1 MVVVAVVSDLSKPR
15 SGAKAGFGGLIQFT
29 NWVGGDPGAHAS
41 VIRVHTSV
49 GALPKRPQNAVA
61 RTASTCHYRTGRAH
75 SCSHSSCWWWCDG
88 ECSCD
93 PHCCPWVALG
103 EGRRRD
109 RRRPVRAQRLGLM
122 ERCSKKRVVSAVEF
136 ARWIRTRPD
145 QAYGLAGQ
153 DLTVQQCPMTTGKV
167 ATLMWFL

>member
-1 MVVVAVVSDLSKPR
+1 MCIRR
-15 SGAKAGFGGLIQFT
+15 SAR
-29 NWVGGDPGAHAS
+29 S
-41 VIRVHTSV
+41 
-49 GALPKRPQNAVA
+49 QNAPKTPRTITRTRRVA

-93 PHCCPWVALG
+93 PHCCPRVALG
-103 EGRRRD
+103 EGRGRD

-122 ERCSKKRVVSAVEF
+122 ERCSKQRVVSAVEF

-145 QAYGLAGQ
+145 QCSWTSWTRPHHSTMPNDHRRGGHVDVVPLSGDGSERPAKRKRFSIFAHILG
-153 DLTVQQCPMTTGKV
+153 
-167 ATLMWFL
+167 